1 MGRLQSSYKKAIFD
15 ELVYSISSNNSQ
27 YYGFVSNEQ
36 GSSNTVIPNDIYS
49 SNFDFTWN
57 MIFGKK
63 LKETDLIPIIKKNF
77 WTSNTVYD
85 KYDNTDENLIT
96 RDNFYI
102 ITEPQEGGGYYHVY
116 VCIDNFGNSASTV
129 KPESVQIDSFIT
141 LPDNYQ
147 WKYITSISTQTY
159 NKFATNEYFPIHPN
173 TTISQSASINSGVNK
188 IVVNNGGAGYVEYT
202 DGIIQSNP
210 DSSLVK
216 LANNSSTISGFY
228 NNTTIQIYNTSYL
241 STQIRTIENY
251 VSNSSGRWV
260 FVDVPLNTA
269 LIQPGSTLYSIRPK
283 VVVRTDGTANPT
295 AVSVVNTSSN
305 SISSI
310 EIYDTGANISWA
322 EARIQSNY
330 GTGANLYC
338 IVPPPGGFGADPAI
352 ELDMKGYCIAF
363 DFDGTEGNTI
373 ISSIDYNKIGLIK
386 NPSVITINGS
396 KGSNVY
402 SSNTFSSLL
411 SANVAYTFLPG
422 ETILGSLTGARG
434 KVVFA
439 NSTTAFISGDKYF
452 ANGESVSTETTN
464 NVTNI
469 NIISR
474 GNIYNKDLTPLYIQN
489 ISEVTREENQ
499 KESFKIVIKL

>member
-1 MGRLQSSYKKAIFD
+1 MGRLQPSYKKAIFD
-15 ELVYSISSNNSQ
+15 EFVYSISSNNSH

-36 GSSNTVIPNDIYS
+36 DSSNTVIPKDIYS

-77 WTSNTVYD
+77 WNSNTIYD
-85 KYDNTDENLIT
+85 KYDNTDENLII
-96 RDNFYI
+96 RDNFYV

-116 VCIDNFGNSASTV
+116 VCIDNFGNSSSTV
-129 KPESVQIDSFIT
+129 RPESVQIDSFVT

-173 TTISQSASINSGVNK
+173 TAISQSASIDSGVNK

-202 DGIIQSNP
+202 SGVIQSNP
-210 DSSLVK
+210 SSTLVQI
-216 LANNSSTISGFY
+216 ANNSSITTGFY
-228 NNTTIQIYNTSYL
+228 NNTTIRIFNT
-241 STQIRTIENY
+241 TGAPQIRTISNY
-251 VSNSSGRWV
+251 ISNNSGKWVS
-260 FVDVPLNTA
+260 VDIPLNTA
-269 LIQPGSTLYSIRPK
+269 LITSNSTLYYISPK
-283 VVVRTDGTANPT
+283 VVVRTDGTANPL

-310 EIYDTGANISWA
+310 EIYDIGANISWA
-322 EARIQSNY
+322 EATIQSNY
-330 GTGANLYC
+330 GSGANLYC
-338 IVPPPGGFGADPAI
+338 IVPPPGGFGLDPAI

-373 ISSIDYNKIGLIK
+373 IYSIDYNKIGLIK
-386 NPSVITINGS
+386 NPAVITAAGN
-396 KGSNVY
+396 KGSNIY

-411 SANVAYTFLPG
+411 SANVSYTFIPG
-422 ETILGSLTGARG
+422 DTLTGTLTGAVG

-439 NSTTAFISGDKYF
+439 NSTTVFLSGDKYF
-452 ANGESVSTETTN
+452 SNGEPVSTKSIN
-464 NVTNI
+464 DVANNI
-469 NIISR
+469 NITSR

-489 ISEVTREENQ
+489 ISEVTRGENQ
-499 KESFKIVIKL
+499 KESFKIIIKL